1 MDYFIPA
8 HIKGRTEAGVPYEF
22 FRGIHAVPDALADS
36 HEANTLGIVPVE
48 EMSDND
54 WKLMGLN
61 KDAWMEAN
69 RSTVDAPAAE
79 PAATPADP
87 APVVAAP
94 AAPVAKPVAAVS
106 PAPAVSAPA
115 STDKAS

>member
-1 MDYFIPA
+1 MDYFITA

-22 FRGIHAVPDALADS
+22 FRGIHAVPDALANS

-69 RSTVDAPAAE
+69 RPTVDAPVDEPVAE
-79 PAATPADP
+79 PSAPAS
-87 APVVAAP
+87 VAP

-106 PAPAVSAPA
+106 TAPATSAPA
-115 STDKAS
+115 SADKAS